1 MTGSALV
8 LIVIDANVFVSAAI
22 QRGASYRIVES
33 WLNGTA
39 DFEIVMCPALL
50 DEIREVLTT
59 RPRLRKWISL
69 QTATLFVDT
78 IETPIDLVDDPTEVH
93 TETRDPNDD
102 YLIALA
108 RANDVEFIV
117 SGDKDLLEWEAQQ
130 PPVVSPSHFEQR
142 SRTTYSHPQTRCR
155 SPV

>member
-78 IETPIDLVDDPTEVH
+78 IETLIDLFDDPTEVH
-93 TETRDPNDD
+93 TETRDSNND

-130 PPVVSPSHFEQR
+130 PPVVSPSQFEQR
-142 SRTTYSHPQTRCR
+142 SRTTYSHPQTCCR